1 MSRRRFLRTLAVAL
15 ATPSLARAQYR
26 EPAFSA
32 GGRPIE
38 ITIET
43 LHPALVMSPGVFASH
58 DRSHRLWQEG
68 QKASAGL
75 KALAETG
82 NTDPLM
88 FETML
93 GIGKGFNASTV
104 IYPILPRQRQ
114 IAVVTVTE
122 AAPLISGA
130 LMIGQTDDGFIG
142 LDSVDTHRLALPHQL
157 DLHAFDAG
165 TKRNTETKASLVALG
180 GTGGEAEDAPI
191 RRHPGYGTSPDVQA
205 EWRFDP
211 ARPVARATLRALPHE
226 GRATR

>member
-1 MSRRRFLRTLAVAL
+1 MLKRRLLCSLAGAL
-15 ATPSLARAQYR
+15 AAPALARAQYR

-58 DRSHRLWQEG
+58 DRNHRLWQEG

-93 GIGKGFNASTV
+93 GIGKGFNSSTI

-142 LDSVDTHRLALPHQL
+142 LESVDAHRLALPHQL

-165 TKRNTETKASLVALG
+165 TKRNTETKDSLVALG
-180 GTGGEAEDAPI
+180 GSGGEPEDAPI

-211 ARPVARATLRALPHE
+211 SRPVARAILRAQPHQAHTA
-226 GRATR
+226 R